1 MPNKLILLSGKKF
14 MWDGV
19 EYPSGESRLEA
30 MKKYKDNGFEVEPHE
45 EEGKAYLYTRRVV
58 QGAVSPSS

>member
-19 EYPSGESRLEA
+19 EYLSGESRLEA
-30 MKKYKDNGFEVEPHE
+30 MKKYKDNGFEVEPQE

-58 QGAVSPSS
+58 QGTVSPSS